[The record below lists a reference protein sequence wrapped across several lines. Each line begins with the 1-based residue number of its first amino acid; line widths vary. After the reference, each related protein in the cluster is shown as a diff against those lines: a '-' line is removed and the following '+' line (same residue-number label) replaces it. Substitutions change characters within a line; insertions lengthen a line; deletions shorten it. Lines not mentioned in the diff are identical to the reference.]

1 MKRRTVLHSSIGVV
15 TALALAACSAGNS
28 NTGDNG
34 SAGPADLTIALNSAP
49 NSLDPAQAAVGPG
62 LNYTDPAYAT
72 LLSRKADGT
81 LAAGLADKWG
91 YVGSGNTKFRLSLRK
106 GAKFADGTPITAD
119 DVVNSIKYFQKGSGP
134 AGSYFRPLTFS
145 TPDNSTLVASSPTPY
160 PDMGALFTPE
170 FLGGAIINPAGLKNP
185 KKLASTTF
193 GAGPYVLSAQQS
205 VSGDHYV
212 YLPNKNFYDQS
223 AIHFK
228 KITVRVMP
236 NVNSQAQALKSGQI
250 DVMYGT
256 PDVAPTVADVSSLT
270 TIKSPTTWAGLFLLD
285 REGTVV
291 KGLRDERVRQ
301 ALNFAIDRA
310 AITKAVYGDY
320 GKPLSQPAMP
330 GYDGYSPASAD
341 AYPYDPAKAKQLLKA
356 AGYKNGLTIPVN
368 YGSFDPSTTKML
380 QAVQDQL
387 AKVGVTLKL
396 KAAANFG
403 GWVND
408 LLSKKYAATVLTPG
422 QGGGANFY
430 AQQAGFA
437 KTGIMNVFGVGDKDV
452 DAAFARLAKSDAQSS
467 GAAAKDLTDVIVRKA
482 LALPVASTDTI
493 VMYNN
498 KLRGVEF
505 AVGTAQLTSNVTWA
519 SN

>member
-1 MKRRTVLHSSIGVV
+1 MKRRTVLQASIGVV

-28 NTGDNG
+28 DTGGNG
-34 SAGPADLTIALNSAP
+34 SAGQANLTIALNSAP
-49 NSLDPAQAAVGPG
+49 NSLDPAQVAVGPF
-62 LNYTDPAYAT
+62 LNYMAPAYAS

-81 LAAGLADKWG
+81 LGAGLADKWG
-91 YVGSGNTKFRLSLRK
+91 YVGKGNTKFQLSLRK
-106 GAKFADGTPITAD
+106 GAKFADGTPITAT
-119 DVVNSIKYFQKGSGP
+119 DVVNSLKYFQKGSGP
-134 AGSYFRPLTFS
+134 GGASYRPLTFS
-145 TPDNSTLVASSPTPY
+145 APDSSTVVVSSPTPN
-160 PDMGALFTPE
+160 PDMGSLFSPE
-170 FLGGAIINPAGLKNP
+170 FMGGAIISPAGLKDP
-185 KKLASTTF
+185 KKLASATF

-212 YLPNKNFYDQS
+212 YVPNKNFYEQS

-250 DVMYGT
+250 DLMYGT
-256 PDVAPTVADVSSLT
+256 PDVAPTVAGVKSLT
-270 TIKSPTTWAGLFLLD
+270 TIKAPTTWAGLYLLD

-291 KGLRDERVRQ
+291 EGLRDVRVRQ

-320 GKPLSQPAMP
+320 GRPLSQPAMP
-330 GYDGYSPASAD
+330 GYDGYSPEAEKTYS
-341 AYPYDPAKAKQLLKA
+341 YDPAKAKQLLKA
-356 AGYKNGLTIPVN
+356 AGYQKLTIPVN
-368 YGSFDPSTTKML
+368 YGSFDPLTTKML

-387 AKVGVTLKL
+387 AQVGVTLKL

-403 GWVND
+403 GWIND
-408 LLSKKYAATVLTPG
+408 LLSKKYAATVLSPG

-430 AQQAGFA
+430 VQQAGFT

-452 DAAFARLAKSDAQSS
+452 DAAFARLAKSDPQSS

-482 LALPVASTDTI
+482 LALPVSATDTI
-493 VMYNN
+493 AMYNT
-498 KLRGVEF
+498 KLRGVKF

-519 SN
+519 SR